1 MKKWNKTMLKNQM
14 IREKLFL
21 RELFD
26 GTDETKKKRILNL
39 GKQVQYISF
48 ITLNIFYC

>member
-1 MKKWNKTMLKNQM
+1 MKKWNKEMLKNQM
-14 IREKLFL
+14 MREKLFL

-39 GKQVQYISF
+39 GKHVQYIPF
-48 ITLNIFYC
+48 INI